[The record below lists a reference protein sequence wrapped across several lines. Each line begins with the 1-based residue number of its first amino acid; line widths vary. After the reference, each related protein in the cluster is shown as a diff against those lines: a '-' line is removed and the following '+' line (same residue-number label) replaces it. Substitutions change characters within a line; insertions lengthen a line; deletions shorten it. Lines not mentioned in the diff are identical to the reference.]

1 MYAYL
6 KKQFSS
12 DSPASFK
19 KGFTIVEALVAI
31 FILVISVTALMGVVS
46 QSIFTSG
53 YIKNKAVA
61 ISLAQEGIELV
72 RNIQDSI
79 LLSSDYG
86 NSPFQVVLGDING
99 LYPCIFLEGV
109 CTIDAVSLEIDS
121 CPNGVCPPLRVSDT
135 GYFNYTFGDES
146 NFTRSIEVVPTG
158 QDSGRVTSRVEW
170 LQGST
175 LREVV
180 YEEDL
185 FLWIQ

>member
-1 MYAYL
+1 MYMYTYF

-12 DSPASFK
+12 HPPASFK

-31 FILVISVTALMGVVS
+31 FILVVSVTALMGVVS

-53 YIKNKAVA
+53 YTKNKAVA

-72 RNIQDSI
+72 RNIQDSA
-79 LLSSDYG
+79 LLAGEYQTFEVFAGS
-86 NSPFQVVLGDING
+86 FFM
-99 LYPCIFLEGV
+99 PCVYNEGM
-109 CTIDAVSLEIDS
+109 CTIEPLSLDMSS
-121 CPNGVCPPLRVSDT
+121 CPNAVCPPLRVSNT
-135 GYFNYTFGDES
+135 GYFNYSVGDES
-146 NFTRSIEVVPTG
+146 NFTRSIEVVWTG
-158 QDSGRVTSRVEW
+158 QNSGRVTSRVEW